1 MKKALMALAV
11 LTVVIGSI
19 WFVIDGGQASE
30 SSYGMSTGKDVAT
43 ISDLQ
48 QNPGKYLGQ
57 TVTVEGELTKECPTT
72 GCWWYVKD
80 KTGEIRA
87 DSLAGGFALP
97 LNHEGKTIR
106 TTGKVQMGEGGEMQL
121 AATGAQLK

>member
-1 MKKALMALAV
+1 MKKTLMLLAV
-11 LTVVIGSI
+11 VTVVGGSI

-30 SSYGMSTGKDVAT
+30 SNYGMSPGTVVAP

-48 QNPGKYLGQ
+48 QNPDKYLGQ

-80 KTGEIRA
+80 NTGEIRA

-97 LNHEGKTIR
+97 LNHEGRTIR
-106 TTGKVQMGEGGEMQL
+106 TTGKLQKGEGGELQL
-121 AATGAQLK
+121 AAFGARLK